1 MPTLNEKQA
10 KLLLDPN
17 IAVVAT
23 IRPDGTPHLTPT
35 WVDWDGEH
43 VLINTA
49 EGRAKP
55 KYLRRDPRVSVLVLD
70 PNDPYNWVSITG
82 TAELT
87 HEGAEGHIN
96 KLSHKYNGR
105 DYPNPKDPQRILVRI
120 TPERVHSPGL

>member
-1 MPTLNEKQA
+1 MPTLNGKQA
-10 KLLLDPN
+10 KLLLDKN
-17 IAVVAT
+17 LAVVAT
-23 IRPDGTPHLTPT
+23 IRPDGTPHVTPT

-49 EGRAKP
+49 EGRSKP

-70 PNDPYNWVSITG
+70 PKDPYNWVSITG

-87 HEGAEGHIN
+87 HEGAEEHIH

-105 DYPNPKDPQRILVRI
+105 DYDNPKDPQRILVKI
-120 TPERVHSPGL
+120 TPERVNSPG